1 MNDEGKK
8 GKEMRTRIEWRKRTE
23 QNDWNVR
30 NASRKRKKWK
40 RRERG
45 KRVCCIALISDGM
58 LIMNTKVDS

>member
-8 GKEMRTRIEWRKRTE
+8 GKEMRTRREWRKRTE

-40 RRERG
+40 R
-45 KRVCCIALISDGM
+45 
-58 LIMNTKVDS
+58 